1 MTKWDDNDFSDADD
15 PADVA
20 YMLVKWY
27 ITECKTCISGLGY
40 KTHSRQFE
48 HLPKG
53 TNRGQAQAIMQQ
65 YTDQHRARHNQ
76 SRKLFSIF
84 LLEVVSEEH
93 IQDDT
98 GQPI

>member
-27 ITECKTCISGLGY
+27 ITECKTCDPVLGY

-53 TNRGQAQAIMQQ
+53 TTRGQAQEIMQK
-65 YTDQHRARHNQ
+65 YVDQHRVRN
-76 SRKLFSIF
+76 SKTRKLFSIF

-98 GQPI
+98 GQTI